1 MLRILKITFIS
12 VLTLSLLAGCIP
24 KSQKNAIFNKA
35 VPIAKEYMKTHF
47 NTDVVISEYYEIND
61 PITYEIVLYGHMVS
75 DPEEN
80 FHIAINHK
88 SYEVTSLGGASEIMD
103 RAVISDNAD

>member
-12 VLTLSLLAGCIP
+12 VLTLSLLGGCIS
-24 KSQKNAIFNKA
+24 KSQKNAIFNKS

-47 NTDVVISEYYEIND
+47 NTDVVISKYYEIND
-61 PITYEIVLYGHMVS
+61 PVTYEIVLYGHMVS
-75 DPEEN
+75 DPEAN

-88 SYEVTSLGGASEIMD
+88 SYEVTSVGGASKIMD
-103 RAVISDNAD
+103 REVNIGTAD